1 MDNKA
6 KINLTINPRKILIVK
21 PSSLGDVIHSLPFL
35 NAVKT
40 CFPKSEIHWV
50 IAKGLEGILE
60 SHPMINKLW
69 VIDKDSWKNIQNV
82 KSTIQEIKVLF
93 KKLKQEKY
101 DLVVDLQGLLRSGVI
116 TGATGAPVRIGFR
129 EAREGSSVFYT
140 HKVAGGKNIH
150 AVDRYL
156 KIAESLGC
164 NIADISF
171 PFSTFDSS
179 LSFIPDPSSLKDYVV
194 IVPGARWKTKIWPAE
209 KFGKL
214 VSLLPLESIIVGSKT
229 DKAIADEIVSL
240 SGGRAVSL
248 AGKTNLRELIAVISR
263 ANFIVSNDSGPMHIA
278 AALNVPVFAIF
289 GPTDPSRTGPYGK
302 GHTIIREDI
311 LCSPCFRKSCDD
323 MKCMKDLSVEK
334 VYGIIKSGQLL

>member
-1 MDNKA
+1 MS
-6 KINLTINPRKILIVK
+6 NLTRTIHKILIVK

-50 IAKGLEGILE
+50 IAKGFEGILE

-101 DLVVDLQGLLRSGVI
+101 DLAVDLQGLLRSGVL
-116 TGATGAPVRIGFR
+116 TGSTGAPVRIGFR
-129 EAREGSSVFYT
+129 EAREGSNVFYT

-156 KIAESLGC
+156 KIAAFLGC
-164 NIADISF
+164 NISEVRF
-171 PFSTFDSS
+171 PLYFNSS
-179 LSFIPDPSSLKDYVV
+179 LITHHSSLPEDYAV

-209 KFGKL
+209 KFGKIA
-214 VSLLPLESIIVGSKT
+214 SLLPVGSIIVGSKS

-248 AGKTNLRELIAVISR
+248 AGKTNLRELMAVISR
-263 ANFIVSNDSGPMHIA
+263 AKFIISNDSGPMHIA
-278 AALNVPVFAIF
+278 AALNVPVIALF
-289 GPTDPSRTGPYGK
+289 GPTDPFRTGPYGK

-311 LCSPCFRKSCDD
+311 HCSPCFRKSCDE

-334 VYGIIKSGQLL
+334 VYGIIKSGRLL

>member
-1 MDNKA
+1 LDNKA
-6 KINLTINPRKILIVK
+6 KISLKINPRKILIVK

-40 CFPKSEIHWV
+40 CLPKSEIHWI

-60 SHPMINKLW
+60 SHPMIDKLW

-116 TGATGAPVRIGFR
+116 TAATGAPVRIGFR

-164 NIADISF
+164 NTADISF
-171 PFSTFDSS
+171 PFPFVQSS
-179 LSFIPDPSSLKDYVV
+179 DFRLQTSDTGDYAV

-214 VSLLPLESIIVGSKT
+214 ASLLPLESIIVGSKT

-278 AALNVPVFAIF
+278 AALNVPVFAVF
-289 GPTDPSRTGPYGK
+289 GPTDPFRTGPYGK

-311 LCSPCFRKSCDD
+311 HCSPCFRKSCDE

-334 VYGIIKSGQLL
+334 VYRIIKSAQKL

>member
-6 KINLTINPRKILIVK
+6 KISLTINPRKILIVK
-21 PSSLGDVIHSLPFL
+21 PSSLGDIIHSLPFL

-40 CFPKSEIHWV
+40 CLPKSEIHWI
-50 IAKGLEGILE
+50 IAKGFEGILE
-60 SHPMINKLW
+60 NHPMINKLW
-69 VIDKDSWKNIQNV
+69 VIDKDSWKNIKNV
-82 KSTIQEIKVLF
+82 KSTIQEIKALF

-101 DLVVDLQGLLRSGVI
+101 DLAVDLQGLLRSGVI
-116 TGATGAPVRIGFR
+116 TAATGATVRIGFR

-164 NIADISF
+164 NVADISF
-171 PFSTFDSS
+171 PLPSFERS
-179 LSFIPDPSSLKDYVV
+179 LSCIPDLSSLKDYIV
-194 IVPGARWKTKIWPAE
+194 IIPGARWKTKIWPPE

-214 VSLLPLESIIVGSKT
+214 ASLLPIESIIVGSKS

-240 SGGRAVSL
+240 SSGMASSL
-248 AGKTNLRELIAVISR
+248 AGKTNLRELIAIISR

-278 AALNVPVFAIF
+278 AALNVPVFALF
-289 GPTDPSRTGPYGK
+289 GPTDPFRTGPYGK

-311 LCSPCFRKSCDD
+311 LCSPCFRRSCDD
-323 MKCMKDLSVEK
+323 IRCMKDLSVGE
-334 VYGIIKSGQLL
+334 VYGIIKSAQKL

>member
-1 MDNKA
+1 LDNKA
-6 KINLTINPRKILIVK
+6 KISLKIDPRKILIVK

-40 CFPKSEIHWV
+40 CFPKSEIHWI

-164 NIADISF
+164 NTTDISF
-171 PFSTFDSS
+171 PFPFVQSS
-179 LSFIPDPSSLKDYVV
+179 DFRLQTSDTGDYAV

-214 VSLLPLESIIVGSKT
+214 ASLLPLESIIVGSKT

-240 SGGRAVSL
+240 SGGRALSL

-334 VYGIIKSGQLL
+334 VYGIIKSAQKL

>member
-6 KINLTINPRKILIVK
+6 KISLKINPRKILIVK

-40 CFPKSEIHWV
+40 CLPKSEIHWV

-60 SHPMINKLW
+60 SHPMIDKLW

-116 TGATGAPVRIGFR
+116 TAATGAPVRIGFR

-164 NIADISF
+164 NTTDISF
-171 PFSTFDSS
+171 PFPFVQSS
-179 LSFIPDPSSLKDYVV
+179 DFRLQTSDTGDYAV

-214 VSLLPLESIIVGSKT
+214 ASLLPVESIIVGSKT
-229 DKAIADEIVSL
+229 DKDIADEIVSL

-248 AGKTNLRELIAVISR
+248 AGKTNLRELIAIISR

-311 LCSPCFRKSCDD
+311 LCSPCFRKSCDE

-334 VYGIIKSGQLL
+334 VYGIIKSAQKL

>member
-6 KINLTINPRKILIVK
+6 KISLTINTRKILIVK

-40 CFPKSEIHWV
+40 CLPKSEIHWI

-60 SHPMINKLW
+60 SHPMISKLW

-82 KSTIQEIKVLF
+82 KSTIQEINVLF

-101 DLVVDLQGLLRSGVI
+101 DLAVDLQGLLRSGVI
-116 TGATGAPVRIGFR
+116 TGATGARVRIGVR

-140 HKVAGGKNIH
+140 HKVAGGKDIH

-156 KIAESLGC
+156 KIAAFLGC
-164 NIADISF
+164 DITEVRFPLVIDSPLITHDSPLSGHYAIIA
-171 PFSTFDSS
+171 
-179 LSFIPDPSSLKDYVV
+179 
-194 IVPGARWKTKIWPAE
+194 PGARWKTKIWPAE

-214 VSLLPLESIIVGSKT
+214 ASLLPLESIIVGSKN
-229 DKAIADEIVSL
+229 DKDIADEIVSL

-248 AGKTNLRELIAVISR
+248 AGKTNLGELIAIISK

-278 AALNVPVFAIF
+278 AALNVPVFAVF
-289 GPTDPSRTGPYGK
+289 GPTDPFRTGPYGK
-302 GHTIIREDI
+302 GHTTIREDI
-311 LCSPCFRKSCDD
+311 PCSPCFRKSCDD

-334 VYGIIKSGQLL
+334 VYGIIKSVQLL

>member
-6 KINLTINPRKILIVK
+6 KISLKINPRKILIVK

-35 NAVKT
+35 NAIKT

-69 VIDKDSWKNIQNV
+69 IINKDSWKNIQNA
-82 KSTIQEIKVLF
+82 KSTIQEIKGLF
-93 KKLKQEKY
+93 KNLKQEKY

-116 TGATGAPVRIGFR
+116 TAATGAPVRIGFR

-171 PFSTFDSS
+171 PFPFVQSS
-179 LSFIPDPSSLKDYVV
+179 DFRLQTSDTGDYAV

-214 VSLLPLESIIVGSKT
+214 ASLLPLESIIVGSKT

-278 AALNVPVFAIF
+278 AALNVPVFAVF
-289 GPTDPSRTGPYGK
+289 GPTDPFRTGPYGK

-311 LCSPCFRKSCDD
+311 LCSPCFRKSCDN
-323 MKCMKDLSVEK
+323 MKCMRDLSVEK
-334 VYGIIKSGQLL
+334 VYGIIKSVQKL